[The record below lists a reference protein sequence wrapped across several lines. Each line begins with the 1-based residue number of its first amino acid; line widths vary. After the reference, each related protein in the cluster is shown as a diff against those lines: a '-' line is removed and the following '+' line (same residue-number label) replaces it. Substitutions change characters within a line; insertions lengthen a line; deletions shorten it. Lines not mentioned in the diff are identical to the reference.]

1 MRVALKGA
9 AASAVWAAARPHEI
23 LTGECPFQ
31 ELALSRSLARRWGG
45 ERGGKGVFEGGER
58 GGGGE
63 AALIFQTAISCLT
76 NSPT

>member
-31 ELALSRSLARRWGG
+31 ELALSLSRSALGRREG
-45 ERGGKGVFEGGER
+45 EGEVFEGGGE